1 MKAKELKTLL
11 KNVPD
16 DNPIGFYIVGVE
28 WTDEEDVNLGTPEV
42 ICSNGLTQEGCLDF
56 GFEITDR
63 KKMAINRMAEE
74 EDVKRLNKE
83 A

>member
-1 MKAKELKTLL
+1 MIEKVEIDKKSFNRIKEMLMS
-11 KNVPD
+11 
-16 DNPIGFYIVGVE
+16 
-28 WTDEEDVNLGTPEV
+28 TDEEDVNLGTPEV